1 MDLVGIIRDLN
12 IPVLSALV
20 LGLIT
25 AISPCPM
32 ATNIAAIA
40 YVSRRVKEH
49 RDAVITG
56 ALYTLG
62 RMFSYSA
69 IGVLIIVAGVEIPG
83 VATFLQDFGEQILG
97 PLLIAVGVIMLI
109 VNRIP
114 LSLGGGRLSSIGEK
128 VAGWGMVG
136 GFLLGA
142 LFALAFCP
150 YSAVLFFGILI
161 PLAFKSTGGVTLPA
175 VYAIGTGL
183 PVLVFGTLLSFSV
196 ARVSTW
202 LNAVTRAEKVIR
214 VAVSIIFIGVGI
226 YLVVLWIQSQAISME
241 TLNEG
246 AILRVSSGLL
256 PRGLIN
262 GGEASC

>member
-1 MDLVGIIRDLN
+1 MDFSGILADVN
-12 IPVLSALV
+12 IPLLSALL

-40 YVSRRVKEH
+40 YVSRRVKE
-49 RDAVITG
+49 RRYAVITG

-62 RMFSYSA
+62 RMFSYTV
-69 IGVLIIVAGVEIPG
+69 IGVLIIVAGLEIPG

-97 PLLIAVGVIMLI
+97 PLLIAVGAIML
-109 VNRIP
+109 VANRIP
-114 LSLGGGRLSSIGEK
+114 LGLGGGRLSSIGEK
-128 VAGWGMVG
+128 LAGWGMAG

-161 PLAFKSTGGVTLPA
+161 PLALKSTGGVTLPA

-202 LNAVTRAEKVIR
+202 LNAVTRVEKIIR
-214 VAVSIIFIGVGI
+214 VAVSVVFIGVGI
-226 YLVVLWIQSQAISME
+226 YLVVLWIQA
-241 TLNEG
+241 
-246 AILRVSSGLL
+246 
-256 PRGLIN
+256 
-262 GGEASC
+262 